1 MNGEDILACA
11 MRQGLDAESGHT
23 CSRAL
28 SLSLSLSLKPRLEYR
43 FPRITKIVIVI

>member
-23 CSRAL
+23 CSL
-28 SLSLSLSLKPRLEYR
+28 SLSLSLSQLAAAAFNNDL
-43 FPRITKIVIVI
+43 